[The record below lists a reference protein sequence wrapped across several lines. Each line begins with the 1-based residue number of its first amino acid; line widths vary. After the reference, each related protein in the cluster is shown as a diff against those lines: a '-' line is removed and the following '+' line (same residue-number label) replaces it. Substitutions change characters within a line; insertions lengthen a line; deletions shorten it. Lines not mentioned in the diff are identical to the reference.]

1 MPSVQYPPL
10 SPHSIPPVQYLP
22 FNTSRSIPPFN
33 TLLNR
38 RLPHIHRGPGVL
50 THSHIKGKKN
60 DNIKNN
66 DNEEKEEEEDNEIK
80 YNNTKEEDRF

>member
-1 MPSVQYPPL
+1 
-10 SPHSIPPVQYLP
+10 
-22 FNTSRSIPPFN
+22 
-33 TLLNR
+33 LNR